1 MRKSVANSEFCRLEI
16 GVEKVAA
23 HETFAELLRLY
34 L

>member
-1 MRKSVANSEFCRLEI
+1 MANGEFCGLEI